1 MQQPTVQPP
10 HGSAGSSA
18 SRFLSG
24 FARKVDFA
32 ELTFDR
38 CSYAILHRL
47 LPPQVDHLL
56 QGQFPRLVLLRNY
69 FQRRTQGGP
78 KDEVEHRLIKSLGQS
93 SAKGAVVGAMLGV
106 FAALARNLRVHED
119 WDGRIFFYPRLQ
131 FFLDFFPFLFK
142 GGIRVALL
150 SLSAVGI
157 AEATRCSRLAEQTSD
172 GRRNNCSPATGP
184 RAVLGVP
191 LDADVAAVKRAYR
204 KLALKFHPDKNRHL
218 RPDQIR
224 EVEARFR
231 EIQEAYEKI
240 AGKEE
245 FDATNSEIFTA
256 EFFEMTNEQLVSVA
270 GMLQLVLMGVG
281 IAAFVRS

>member
-1 MQQPTVQPP
+1 M
-10 HGSAGSSA
+10 G
-18 SRFLSG
+18 
-24 FARKVDFA
+24 
-32 ELTFDR
+32 
-38 CSYAILHRL
+38 
-47 LPPQVDHLL
+47 
-56 QGQFPRLVLLRNY
+56 
-69 FQRRTQGGP
+69 
-78 KDEVEHRLIKSLGQS
+78 
-93 SAKGAVVGAMLGV
+93 
-106 FAALARNLRVHED
+106 
-119 WDGRIFFYPRLQ
+119 
-131 FFLDFFPFLFK
+131 LFK

-191 LDADVAAVKRAYR
+191 LDADIAAVKRAYR

-224 EVEARFR
+224 EV
-231 EIQEAYEKI
+231 QEAYEKI